1 MTEQPYEPFIVRLAH
16 EAGVTTDWVDAWGE
30 YQKVTQDD
38 LLAVLAALTGAEL
51 ATEEQIDTAT
61 VELIASAPSIDPVVV
76 AWDGVVPPISVPVS
90 VGSAF
95 VDMETDGDVR
105 ADVAAGLIH
114 VHQALPLGYH
124 SLVVNGDT
132 EVAHIISAPVK
143 AHPTPVGALGL
154 ISPTYSLRQ
163 EAADTGIGT
172 VSDLR
177 VLGDLCA
184 SWDTAVVGTLPLLAA
199 FPDQPSPYA
208 PASRRAWNEIFVDFS
223 RIPGWHGAL
232 ASPVGDP
239 LWVDYDVAGH
249 DIRSRLAA
257 YTAFVSRSPRL
268 RGFVDEFLTHEPE
281 MKRYARFRALTDDNG
296 RNWRAWPE
304 GITPDPDRIAY
315 HETVQWLMQTQLAEL
330 SSDLEARG
338 QFLYLDLPIG
348 CHPDGYD
355 IWESPGLFAPASLGA
370 PPDPLFVGGQDW
382 GLPASIPSL
391 ARKDGHLNFRKAIRR
406 QLSVAGLLRIDHV
419 MGIHRTWWVPHGA
432 TATQGAYVAQ
442 PTEEMF
448 AIIALESHRARAG
461 VVGENLGTVPP
472 EVHEGLARHELLGM
486 AVAQDGVSEP
496 KPTDL
501 VALSSHDT
509 PAFAAWWNANDVEDL
524 LDLGVFDEE
533 RAVRERKE
541 RSEVIDR
548 LRERFGTDGSE
559 ETRDALIEWM
569 AGTPAAVALVNL
581 DDLLMEER
589 RQNIPGTDWERP
601 NWRLRHATSLE
612 ELGAD
617 VRFGYRMRRIAAK
630 RADGARQ
637 DVP

>member
-1 MTEQPYEPFIVRLAH
+1 MTTQTYDPFVLRLAH
-16 EAGVTTDWVDAWGE
+16 AAGVTTDWVDAWGGH
-30 YQKVTQDD
+30 QQVTQDD
-38 LLAVLAALTGAEL
+38 LLAVLSALTGAEL
-51 ATEEQIDTAT
+51 VSEDEIDRATAE
-61 VELIASAPSIDPVVV
+61 VIASRPSIEPVVV
-76 AWDGVVPPISVPVS
+76 AWDGVVPPIEVPGSVESAS
-90 VGSAF
+90 V
-95 VDMETDGDVR
+95 VLETDEEVH
-105 ADVAAGLIH
+105 ADIVDGRVH
-114 VHQALPLGYH
+114 VHRALPLGYH
-124 SLVVNGDT
+124 ALVVNGGT
-132 EVAHIISAPVK
+132 EVSHVLAAPTR

-163 EAADTGIGT
+163 EDADVGIGT
-172 VSDLR
+172 VADLR

-184 SWDTAVVGTLPLLAA
+184 TWDTAVVGTLPLLAA

-223 RIPGWHGAL
+223 RIPGWHGTL
-232 ASPVGDP
+232 ATPTGDP
-239 LWVDYDVAGH
+239 LWVDYDIAGH

-257 YTAFVSRSPRL
+257 YSAFVSRSPRL

-296 RNWRAWPE
+296 RNWRAWPD

-315 HETVQWLMQTQLAEL
+315 HETVQWLMQTQLEEL

-355 IWESPGLFAPASLGA
+355 IWESPGLFATASLGA

-382 GLPASIPSL
+382 GLPASIPSV

-432 TATQGAYVAQ
+432 AATQGAYVAQ

-461 VVGENLGTVPP
+461 IVGENLGTVPP
-472 EVHEGLARHELLGM
+472 EIHEGLAKHELLGI

-509 PAFAAWWNANDVEDL
+509 PAFAAWWNANDVDDL

-533 RAVRERKE
+533 RAVRERRE
-541 RSEVIDR
+541 RWEMIDR
-548 LRERFGTDGSE
+548 LRERFGTDGPRT
-559 ETRDALIEWM
+559 TRDALIEWM

-601 NWRLRHATSLE
+601 NWRLRNAIALE
-612 ELGAD
+612 DLRDDEE
-617 VRFGYRMRRIAAK
+617 FGDRMRRVAAK
-630 RADGARQ
+630 RPGRDWQ
-637 DVP
+637 EVP